1 MQKLTCLW
9 VLFMGHLAERFNRSW
24 HIVKSNLVLG
34 IMKYH
39 LFVLSSAHLNSWDRV
54 ILSGLK
60 AHFMIGFLFCHIGL
74 LALFFIYLFFYFFI
88 SHIRLTSTISLVVKE
103 KATRFKQPHFLFLH
117 FPPKLSNKKGNTP
130 PSPPSPKKSMVP

>member
-9 VLFMGHLAERFNRSW
+9 VLFMGHLVERFNRSW
-24 HIVKSNLVLG
+24 QIVKSNLVLG

-39 LFVLSSAHLNSWDRV
+39 LFVLFSAHLNSCDRV

-74 LALFFIYLFFYFFI
+74 SAFVFHKF
-88 SHIRLTSTISLVVKE
+88 
-103 KATRFKQPHFLFLH
+103 
-117 FPPKLSNKKGNTP
+117 G
-130 PSPPSPKKSMVP
+130 